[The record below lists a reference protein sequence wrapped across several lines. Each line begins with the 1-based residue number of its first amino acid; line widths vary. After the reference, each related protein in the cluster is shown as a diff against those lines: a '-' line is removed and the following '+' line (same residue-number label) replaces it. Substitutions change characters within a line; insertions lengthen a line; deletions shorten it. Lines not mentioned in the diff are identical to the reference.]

1 MTPNI
6 QKLLDTVNEIYPG
19 TVMVRDSGP
28 ASGRLLVD
36 RIHQSV
42 LGERLLIELEDS
54 TAADFQIGNELL
66 QMLLTLNN
74 IMPQVF
80 FALSFDDEGLDDQ
93 LIQIATRLHHV
104 VLHAITYQE
113 LAKKGILTRETA
125 TAYLAGIQDSLTPEN
140 GELDDESLWRLLTL
154 LDALVFAQF
163 VPEKDFLTTL
173 QTTYPIVYTAAKQL
187 VEPILQADVTSS
199 RQLRR
204 QVVQLFTHVDEVLA
218 KWGKPTINANEFVTV
233 TSVLSKR
240 QLNQEVRQV
249 FDIFHSEMLDFQTK
263 KTAYVGLNKTDRQN
277 SFVLTFSDDESQ
289 KPAFFKEIYAMT
301 VEALFKKLA
310 LPYIER

>member
-19 TVMVRDSGP
+19 TVMVRDSSP

-36 RIHQSV
+36 QIHQSV

-113 LAKKGILTRETA
+113 LAKKGILTRETS

-173 QTTYPIVYTAAKQL
+173 QTTYPIAYTAAKQL

-289 KPAFFKEIYAMT
+289 NPAFFKEIYAMT